1 MVKAVSYSCQKSAVI
16 VRYRGMKVSNMK
28 QIDAYCEVRYGTQV
42 FRTPCVRG
50 SGNPAWNWQFEVK
63 LEARQGGHAPGGE
76 GECKSVQCRSTQTL
90 PDTSFDCLCSSHAV
104 FWLTVMLCTSS
115 QKSLLLV
122 QGSWPRIMAE
132 RNCK

>member
-1 MVKAVSYSCQKSAVI
+1 MLVLRNTGNGQSCVIQLSEIAVV

-42 FRTPCVRG
+42 FRTPCMRG

-76 GECKSVQCRSTQTL
+76 GECK
-90 PDTSFDCLCSSHAV
+90 
-104 FWLTVMLCTSS
+104 
-115 QKSLLLV
+115 
-122 QGSWPRIMAE
+122 
-132 RNCK
+132 